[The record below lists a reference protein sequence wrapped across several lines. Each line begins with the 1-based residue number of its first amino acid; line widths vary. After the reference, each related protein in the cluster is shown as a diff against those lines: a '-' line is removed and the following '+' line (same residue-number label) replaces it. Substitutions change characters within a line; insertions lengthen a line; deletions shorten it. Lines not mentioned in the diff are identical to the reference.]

1 MGTDVLV
8 VVRVVLVSLIVA
20 VAAVGVRGNP
30 SVEFT
35 AQNRR
40 HGLVENVGGGV
51 WRVRLAD
58 TDGAFSDRG
67 AVQGLAAFMGESMP
81 KFGAADGSRVEV
93 ARSPFSIRF
102 FSRSGRLVRELTALE
117 SDGKRFSVRGRL
129 SPGEGVYGFGERL
142 DRLNQRGQRLLLCSY
157 DGWNKSDT
165 TYAPMPFFVTTSGAG
180 VFVND
185 YASVTADMGKSVEGE
200 WSMDGDSGRLDLY
213 IWATD
218 RMWEA
223 VSGVHRLAGC
233 SSVPPGWAAGPVVCR
248 YWPDLT
254 ALEGPIVAGKKTKML
269 GASVKEMVER
279 YEAIGALPKAMIL
292 EAFSLDVFGD
302 GEKARKRLAQLKACG
317 DYLRGKGVKMLVYM
331 RVGAPLAYCGP
342 GFRPE
347 YVVRVDIRENGTML
361 HQGTDLIPDVYLN
374 GVNPNP
380 DSGKMLGRHLALDV
394 TNPDAWDWY
403 VNTVWKTLVDCGV
416 SGVKIDFCEELPDD
430 GRDYGVINVEYKWHD
445 KSVFAGM
452 GVHHA
457 YPAFFVSRF
466 LKEMNRLAVGRGGF
480 MVLTR
485 GGGIGSGRNPYLWAG
500 DQMRT
505 WNKLD
510 DQLLAV
516 LNSGMSGMPFMSYD
530 MGGYQYDGWK
540 LEPAGVVGGEEVFVK
555 RGKTLTAEDEAAIFA
570 RAMSFTAFMPCV
582 QSHGFV
588 RNVYDFGAEI
598 RDAYD
603 RMQRMRD
610 AMAPYLAKVVC
621 TAATR
626 GIPAVRPLVLHW
638 QADPNTYSIGDEF
651 MLGDAVL
658 AAPLMGRGNS
668 RRVYLP
674 KGRWLEVASGKMLV
688 VDSGGLWKDVSA
700 GVFPPPL
707 FLNADASDFTALL
720 KVLKGKL

>member
-1 MGTDVLV
+1 M
-8 VVRVVLVSLIVA
+8 RVVLALLIAA
-20 VAAVGVRGNP
+20 VAAMDVRAN
-30 SVEFT
+30 SAVEFT
-35 AQNRR
+35 ALNGR
-40 HGLVENVGGGV
+40 HGRVENVGGGV
-51 WRVRLAD
+51 WRLRLAD
-58 TDGAFSDRG
+58 ADGTFSDRG
-67 AVQGLAAFMGESMP
+67 AVQGLAAFMGESVP
-81 KFGAADGSRVEV
+81 NFGAADGSRVDV
-93 ARSPFSIRF
+93 SQSPFSVRF

-117 SDGKRFSVRGRL
+117 ADGKRFSVRGRL
-129 SPGEGVYGFGERL
+129 PSGEGVYGFGERL

-157 DGWNKSDT
+157 DGWNRSDT

-185 YASVTADMGKSVEGE
+185 YASVVADMGKSIEGE
-200 WSMDGDSGRLDLY
+200 WSMEGDAGKLDLY
-213 IWATD
+213 VWATD
-218 RMWEA
+218 RMREA
-223 VSGVHRLAGC
+223 VSGVHRLVGG
-233 SSVPPGWAAGPVVCR
+233 SSVPPEWAAGPVVCR

-254 ALEGPIVAGKKTKML
+254 ALDGPIVAGKKKKML

-292 EAFSLDVFGD
+292 EALSLDAFGD
-302 GEKARKRLAQLKACG
+302 DEKARERHAQLNACG
-317 DYLRGKGVKMLVYM
+317 DYLRSKGVKMLVYM
-331 RVGAPLAYCGP
+331 RVGAPIAYRGC

-347 YVVRVDIRENGTML
+347 YVVRVDIRENGAML

-394 TNPDAWDWY
+394 TNPTAWDWY
-403 VNTVWKTLVDCGV
+403 VNTVWKTLVECGV

-430 GRDYGVINVEYKWHD
+430 GRDYGAINVAYNWHD
-445 KSVFAGM
+445 RSVFEGM

-466 LKEMNRLAVGRGGF
+466 LKEMNRLTAERGGF

-505 WNKLD
+505 WGKLD

-540 LEPAGVVGGEEVFVK
+540 LEPAGVIGGETVFVK
-555 RGKTLTAEDEAAIFA
+555 RGKTLTEEEEAAIFA

-588 RNVYDFGAEI
+588 RNAYDFGAEV
-598 RDAYD
+598 RTAYA

-610 AMAPYLAKVVC
+610 AMAPYFAKVLR
-621 TAATR
+621 TAAER
-626 GIPAVRPLVLHW
+626 GIPAVHPLVLDW
-638 QADPNTYSIGDEF
+638 QDDPNTYSISDEF

-658 AAPLMGRGNS
+658 VAPLMGRGNS
-668 RRVYLP
+668 RRAYLP
-674 KGRWLEVASGKMLV
+674 KGRWLDVASGKMLA
-688 VDSGGLWKDVSA
+688 VDSGGMWKDVGA
-700 GVFPPPL
+700 DVFPPPL
-707 FLNADASDFTALL
+707 FLNANASDFAALL
-720 KVLKGKL
+720 KVLGGKQ

>member
-1 MGTDVLV
+1 M
-8 VVRVVLVSLIVA
+8 RVVIALLIAA
-20 VAAVGVRGNP
+20 VAAVDVRANP
-30 SVEFT
+30 SVGFT
-35 AQNRR
+35 APNGRR
-40 HGLVENVGGGV
+40 GRVENVGGGV
-51 WRVRLAD
+51 WRLRLAD
-58 TDGAFSDRG
+58 ADGTFSDRG
-67 AVQGLAAFMGESMP
+67 AVQGLAAFMGESVP
-81 KFGAADGSRVEV
+81 DFGAADGSRVEV
-93 ARSPFSIRF
+93 SQTPFSVRF

-117 SDGKRFSVRGRL
+117 ADDKRFSVRGRL
-129 SPGEGVYGFGERL
+129 PSGEGVYGFGERL

-157 DGWNKSDT
+157 DGWNRSDT

-185 YASVTADMGKSVEGE
+185 YASVVADMGKSIEGE
-200 WSMDGDSGRLDLY
+200 WSMEGDAGKLDLY
-213 IWATD
+213 VWATD
-218 RMWEA
+218 RMREA
-223 VSGVHRLAGC
+223 VSGVHRLVGG
-233 SSVPPGWAAGPVVCR
+233 SSVPPEWAAGPVVCR

-254 ALEGPIVAGKKTKML
+254 ALDGPIVAGKKKKML

-292 EAFSLDVFGD
+292 EAFSIDAFGD
-302 GEKARKRLAQLKACG
+302 GEKARERRAQLKACG
-317 DYLRGKGVKMLVYM
+317 DYLRSKGVKMLVYM
-331 RVGAPLAYCGP
+331 RVGAPIAYRGR

-347 YVVRVDIRENGTML
+347 YVVSVDIHENGAML
-361 HQGTDLIPDVYLN
+361 HRGTDRIPDVYLN

-394 TNPDAWDWY
+394 TNPAAWDWY

-416 SGVKIDFCEELPDD
+416 SGVKIEFCEELPDD
-430 GRDYGVINVEYKWHD
+430 GRDYGAINVAYNWHD
-445 KSVFAGM
+445 KSVFEGM

-466 LKEMNRLAVGRGGF
+466 LKEMNRLTAERGGF

-510 DQLLAV
+510 DQVLAV

-540 LEPAGVVGGEEVFVK
+540 LEPAGVIDGETVFVK
-555 RGKTLTAEDEAAIFA
+555 RGKTLTEEEEAAIFA
-570 RAMSFTAFMPCV
+570 RAISFTAFMPCV

-588 RNVYDFGAEI
+588 RNAYDFGAEV
-598 RDAYD
+598 RTAYAG
-603 RMQRMRD
+603 MQRMRD
-610 AMAPYLAKVVC
+610 AMSPYFAKVVR
-621 TAATR
+621 TAAEQ
-626 GIPAVRPLVLHW
+626 GIPAVRPLVLGW
-638 QADPNTYSIGDEF
+638 QDDPNTYSIGDEF

-658 AAPLMGRGNS
+658 VAPLMGRDNS
-668 RRVYLP
+668 RRAYLP
-674 KGRWLEVASGKMLV
+674 KGRWLDVASGKMLA
-688 VDSGGLWKDVSA
+688 VDSGGMWKDVSA

-707 FLNADASDFTALL
+707 FLNADASDFAALL
-720 KVLKGKL
+720 KVLGGKQ

>member
-1 MGTDVLV
+1 M
-8 VVRVVLVSLIVA
+8 RVVLALLIAA
-20 VAAVGVRGNP
+20 VAAVDVRAN
-30 SVEFT
+30 SAVEFT
-35 AQNRR
+35 APNGR
-40 HGLVENVGGGV
+40 HGRVENVGGGV

-58 TDGAFSDRG
+58 ADGTFSDRG
-67 AVQGLAAFMGESMP
+67 AVQGLAAFMGETVP
-81 KFGAADGSRVEV
+81 KFGAADGARVEV
-93 ARSPFSIRF
+93 AQSPFSVRF

-117 SDGKRFSVRGRL
+117 ADGKRFSVRGHL

-142 DRLNQRGQRLLLCSY
+142 DRLNQRGQCLLLCSY
-157 DGWNKSDT
+157 DGWNRSDT

-185 YASVTADMGKSVEGE
+185 YASVTVDMGKSVDGE
-200 WSMDGDSGRLDLY
+200 WSMEGDAGRLDLY
-213 IWATD
+213 VWATD
-218 RMWEA
+218 RMREA
-223 VSGVHRLAGC
+223 VSGVHRLVGG
-233 SSVPPGWAAGPVVCR
+233 SSVPPEWAAGPVVCR

-254 ALEGPIVAGKKTKML
+254 ALDGPIVAGKKTKML

-292 EAFSLDVFGD
+292 EALSLDAFGD
-302 GEKARKRLAQLKACG
+302 GEKARERRAQLKACG
-317 DYLRGKGVKMLVYM
+317 DYLRSKGVKMLVYM
-331 RVGAPLAYCGP
+331 RVGAPIAYRGR

-347 YVVRVDIRENGTML
+347 YVVRVDIRENGAML

-394 TNPDAWDWY
+394 TNPAAWDWY
-403 VNTVWKTLVDCGV
+403 VNTVWKTLVECGV

-430 GRDYGVINVEYKWHD
+430 GRDYGTINVAYNWHD
-445 KSVFAGM
+445 RSVFEGM

-466 LKEMNRLAVGRGGF
+466 LKEMNRLTAERGGF

-505 WNKLD
+505 WGKLD

-540 LEPAGVVGGEEVFVK
+540 LEPAGVIGGETVFVK

-588 RNVYDFGAEI
+588 RNAYDFGAEV
-598 RDAYD
+598 RTAYA
-603 RMQRMRD
+603 RMQRMRGGGAGD
-610 AMAPYLAKVVC
+610 SCRPSARAGLA
-621 TAATR
+621 
-626 GIPAVRPLVLHW
+626 GRPEHVFH
-638 QADPNTYSIGDEF
+638 Q
-651 MLGDAVL
+651 
-658 AAPLMGRGNS
+658 
-668 RRVYLP
+668 RRVH
-674 KGRWLEVASGKMLV
+674 A
-688 VDSGGLWKDVSA
+688 GGCGSCGTAHGAHQFAPRLSA
-700 GVFPPPL
+700 
-707 FLNADASDFTALL
+707 
-720 KVLKGKL
+720 